1 MKKQLNIVLP
11 RLPFP
16 RSAIKCD
23 VVSKKNAAAKE
34 LAEGLK
40 ASFCAKYLVSL
51 ASGRSNLLPG
61 KVGSYWAALQD
72 ILEVTSQQ
80 NRVRR

>member
-16 RSAIKCD
+16 RTVLRCD
-23 VVSKKNAAAKE
+23 IVSKKNSEAKE

-61 KVGSYWAALQD
+61 KVWSYWVALQD